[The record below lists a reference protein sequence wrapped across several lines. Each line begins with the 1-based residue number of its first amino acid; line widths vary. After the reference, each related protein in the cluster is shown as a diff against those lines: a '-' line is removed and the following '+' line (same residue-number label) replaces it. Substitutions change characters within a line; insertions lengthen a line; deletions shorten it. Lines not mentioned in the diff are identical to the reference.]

1 MHYIQ
6 VNSSAI
12 PLNQIECMMLGNI
25 EHMHSATSI
34 NIKID
39 QRENCIFYKCM
50 ECRKYAS
57 FRWLGNHVVS
67 F

>member
-12 PLNQIECMMLGNI
+12 PLKQIECMMRGNI

-39 QRENCIFYKCM
+39 QREHCISYNSM
-50 ECRKYAS
+50 E
-57 FRWLGNHVVS
+57 F
-67 F
+67 

>member
-12 PLNQIECMMLGNI
+12 PLKQIKCMMRGNI

-39 QRENCIFYKCM
+39 QREN
-50 ECRKYAS
+50 
-57 FRWLGNHVVS
+57 
-67 F
+67 